1 MSGAVALAALAA
13 GCAGVAAVD
22 LAVLVRARL
31 ATRPRGS
38 RPGAGLTP
46 ASVLPRIVRRLG
58 APGPPGDLAARM
70 AAADVPAWLT
80 PREMMA
86 MKTAL
91 AVAGAGLALVGGPA
105 LPGRLGVLALAAG
118 PACGFAAPD
127 LLLVRRARR
136 RARAA
141 RAEAADLLDR
151 VRLVADAGLPPAAAL
166 ARAARDGSGPLAAEL
181 RALTA
186 GAGLGASREEG
197 LQRLTE
203 RLPVPE
209 VHALA
214 AAVRRTERHGTP
226 LGPAV
231 AALAADARA
240 GRSRRVRDRAQ
251 RAAPKIQLV
260 VALLLVPAVMLLVA
274 AGMLAGLR

>member
-1 MSGAVALAALAA
+1 M
-13 GCAGVAAVD
+13 
-22 LAVLVRARL
+22 
-31 ATRPRGS
+31 
-38 RPGAGLTP
+38 
-46 ASVLPRIVRRLG
+46 
-58 APGPPGDLAARM
+58 
-70 AAADVPAWLT
+70 
-80 PREMMA
+80 
-86 MKTAL
+86 
-91 AVAGAGLALVGGPA
+91 
-105 LPGRLGVLALAAG
+105 ALAAG
-118 PACGFAAPD
+118 PACGFTAPD
-127 LLLVRRARR
+127 LLLVRRARL

-166 ARAARDGSGPLAAEL
+166 ARAARDGDGPLAAEL
-181 RALTA
+181 RALA
-186 GAGLGASREEG
+186 VLGALGAPREEG
-197 LQRLTE
+197 LRRLTE

-240 GRSRRVRDRAQ
+240 GRARRVRDRAQ

-260 VALLLVPAVMLLVA
+260 VALLLVPAALLLVA
-274 AGMLAGLR
+274 AGLLVGLR